1 MAAGSA
7 LIRVRRREGK
17 AHLLPQDSAM
27 HKQDAYLSSR
37 CNVQEMHTT
46 SGDDRLASCKILQDP
61 ACKAG
66 SSLDRSRSM
75 RTAPLPSYSGWL
87 CIIHRCTSLKMKSG
101 MYRRYPADAATFTGP
116 HFFQTSGM
124 SCRLDDLPLAGFIL
138 VHHPQGRHPRAS
150 CELMPLASSIDAMS
164 GDLGASSNEPGSR
177 DTKRS
182 RKAPCNFPMD
192 LRRLPPGCTT

>member
-1 MAAGSA
+1 MPTEEVACLRRAVEENRTDVKMAAGSA

-37 CNVQEMHTT
+37 CNVREMHTT

-75 RTAPLPSYSGWL
+75 HTAPLPSYSGWL

-138 VHHPQGRHPRAS
+138 VHHPQGSTSSCFLRADAARQQHRCDERGPRRQF
-150 CELMPLASSIDAMS
+150 E
-164 GDLGASSNEPGSR
+164 
-177 DTKRS
+177 
-182 RKAPCNFPMD
+182 
-192 LRRLPPGCTT
+192 